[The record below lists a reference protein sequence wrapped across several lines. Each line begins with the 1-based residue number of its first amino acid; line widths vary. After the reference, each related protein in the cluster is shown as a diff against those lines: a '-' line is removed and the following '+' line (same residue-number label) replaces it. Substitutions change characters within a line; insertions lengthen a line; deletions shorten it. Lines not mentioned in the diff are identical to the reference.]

1 MSNFITTDYHMHSTF
16 SADGDDTPEAMCQQA
31 LNLGLTAIAITEHAE
46 WHPAMPYKGFHRVE
60 AYFEAIERCRTKFE
74 PQGLKIYAGVE
85 LGNPHI
91 YTEEALALTTAYP
104 FDLVLGS
111 LHWLYG
117 KNVHEAGCFAG
128 REATEVYA
136 DYFAELGRMVVEF
149 DFDIV
154 AHVDRILWRG
164 TLLGATFDL
173 LNLETVIRQALAN
186 IAQAGQVLE
195 LNTAFLTHTPSW
207 RESLVTMFRWFC
219 EEGGQWV
226 VVNSD
231 SHRVGEIGRHR
242 QLAQNLLQE
251 AGFDLPRQLFRL
263 DSV

>member
-16 SADGDDTPEAMCQQA
+16 SADGDDTMEAMCQQA

-46 WHPAMPYKGFHRVE
+46 WHPVMPHKGFYRVE
-60 AYFEAIERCRTKFE
+60 AYFEALEQCRAKFE

-91 YTEEALALTTAYP
+91 HPQEALALTTAYP
-104 FDLVLGS
+104 FDLALAS
-111 LHWLYG
+111 LHWLHG

-136 DYFAELGRMVVEF
+136 DYFAELAHMVVDF

-154 AHVDRILWRG
+154 AHFDRILWQG
-164 TLLGATFDL
+164 TLLAGTFDPFS
-173 LNLETVIRQALAN
+173 LERAIRSALAN
-186 IAQAGQVLE
+186 IAQTGRVLE
-195 LNTAFLTHTPSW
+195 LNTALLTHTPSW
-207 RESLVTMFRWFC
+207 QEALVTMFRWFR
-219 EEGGQWV
+219 EEGGQRV

-242 QLAQNLLQE
+242 QLAQNLLLE
-251 AGFDLPRQLFRL
+251 AGFELPQQLFCL
-263 DSV
+263 NKE